1 MWMDKKTAT
10 MKAAFVTSVGKVEIR
25 DIPRPEPGKG
35 QVLIRVRNA
44 GICGSDLHLFLG
56 THAFRVLP
64 AILGHEM
71 AGEIAALGEGV
82 EGWQLGE
89 HVTVEPQLSCGTCAM
104 CRQGRPNLC
113 EKISVPGTPGWYG
126 TFAEYFVA
134 PVSCLY
140 RMEKSLPFTSAVLTE
155 PFAVAVHALRDAKP
169 GPEDCCVI
177 LGAGTI
183 GLLCLVAAGK
193 IAGFS
198 KVICTDT
205 APFNRELA
213 LRLGAAA
220 AYDPLQEN
228 AEEEI
233 LRQTGGGAA
242 LTVVAAGAKD
252 ILNQASRVTRKCGE
266 IRLVAS
272 LTRPIPYVAYDLA
285 HKEQKLQGV
294 WTYTSEDFAV
304 AAQQINHGLDL
315 HALVTQI
322 LPLDETQRGLEMLR
336 DKTEDVAKI
345 LISL

>member
-1 MWMDKKTAT
+1 MAYVFSHKVSPGHFHQLTTAENT
-10 MKAAFVTSVGKVEIR
+10 DGLQIFADQACDGGFAG
-25 DIPRPEPGKG
+25 
-35 QVLIRVRNA
+35 A
-44 GICGSDLHLFLG
+44 GIPSEDHVHGNTGSLQPLGFSSLLHPMVFFQ
-56 THAFRVLP
+56 AEDIDVYK
-64 AILGHEM
+64 
-71 AGEIAALGEGV
+71 
-82 EGWQLGE
+82 
-89 HVTVEPQLSCGTCAM
+89 
-104 CRQGRPNLC
+104 RQ
-113 EKISVPGTPGWYG
+113 
-126 TFAEYFVA
+126 
-134 PVSCLY
+134 
-140 RMEKSLPFTSAVLTE
+140 
-155 PFAVAVHALRDAKP
+155 VHALRDAKP

-266 IRLVAS
+266 IRLC
-272 LTRPIPYVAYDLA
+272 LL
-285 HKEQKLQGV
+285 
-294 WTYTSEDFAV
+294 YTS
-304 AAQQINHGLDL
+304 
-315 HALVTQI
+315 
-322 LPLDETQRGLEMLR
+322 
-336 DKTEDVAKI
+336 DVHDTTK
-345 LISL
+345 SLWM